1 MPQYFGHKPNPS
13 HSGSF
18 YARRLTKG
26 CILLY
31 VMGGLLAGY
40 AIYAMIMASV
50 LT

>member
-1 MPQYFGHKPNPS
+1 MMPQYFGHKPNPS

-31 VMGGLLAGY
+31 VMGVLVMLFMLL
-40 AIYAMIMASV
+40 ASV

>member
-1 MPQYFGHKPNPS
+1 MMPQYFGHKPNPS

-18 YARRLTKG
+18 YAPR
-26 CILLY
+26 LLY

-40 AIYAMIMASV
+40 AIYAMIMAGV